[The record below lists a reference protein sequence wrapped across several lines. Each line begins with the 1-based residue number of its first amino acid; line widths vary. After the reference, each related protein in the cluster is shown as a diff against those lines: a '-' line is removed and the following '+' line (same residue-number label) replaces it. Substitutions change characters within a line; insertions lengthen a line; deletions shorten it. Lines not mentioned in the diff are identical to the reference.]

1 MSWILITS
9 EWGGVHARIVSSVS
23 STDSKAYKTTLQDY
37 IIHYGGDRVKAVD
50 ILVSFKHYKLI
61 IQVVALHSLANAN
74 DLLLLTSC
82 VYKLRTNALVQNLGH
97 VFFDGHVTILE
108 RLRVTFPTNGNRQMP
123 VENFSQNI
131 ST

>member
-9 EWGGVHARIVSSVS
+9 EWGGVHAKIVSSVS

-37 IIHYGGDRVKAVD
+37 IIHYDGDRVKAVD
-50 ILVSFKHYKLI
+50 ILVSFKHYQLI

-82 VYKLRTNALVQNLGH
+82 VYKLRTG
-97 VFFDGHVTILE
+97 
-108 RLRVTFPTNGNRQMP
+108 
-123 VENFSQNI
+123 FSI
-131 ST
+131 DF

>member
-9 EWGGVHARIVSSVS
+9 EWGGVHAKIVSSVS
-23 STDSKAYKTTLQDY
+23 STDSKPYKTTLQDY

-50 ILVSFKHYKLI
+50 ILVSFKHYQLI

-74 DLLLLTSC
+74 DLLLLTSR

-97 VFFDGHVTILE
+97 GFFDGHVTILE
-108 RLRVTFPTNGNRQMP
+108 RLRVTFPTNGKRQMQ